1 MLVYH
6 RMEIGCQGLEDTT
19 GVDCV
24 TMSSV
29 NLRRSTQKYLP
40 TLKLVLLSSIIYS
53 QKGRGGTLC

>member
-1 MLVYH
+1 
-6 RMEIGCQGLEDTT
+6 MEIGCQGLEDTT